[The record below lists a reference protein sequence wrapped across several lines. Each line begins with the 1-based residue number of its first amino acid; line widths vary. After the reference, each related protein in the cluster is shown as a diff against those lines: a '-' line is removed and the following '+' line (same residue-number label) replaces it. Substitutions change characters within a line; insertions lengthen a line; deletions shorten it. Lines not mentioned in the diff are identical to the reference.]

1 MSKML
6 AILSGAGLVLC
17 VCFLG
22 LAYLIGGDDVFH
34 DSRSMQ
40 GVKPLLDMATRKEWR
55 WQGGDTLALDAP
67 VNVRYEPRGAPGV
80 SVTGPAELMEHVRVG
95 EGRIASDSRPRRN
108 NSRRME
114 AVISG
119 VPIRKFVVN
128 GGETLQLGHIDQQA
142 MEVHINGNGTVTG
155 DGTVERLKLV
165 IAGSGN
171 ADLGKLSVTDDAK
184 VSILGNGTASL
195 SPHGELRLFI
205 AGNGK
210 LSLLSKPRNI
220 RQTILGSGNISPAPP
235 EPASAPMPPAPLSP
249 EAQTHVDVQK
259 QVQMNSEIQI
269 QENTG
274 NYVVKGS
281 RSVDFG
287 HIERDDVKITVLHSG
302 SASAEGNVDDLTV
315 NVMGSGKADLGK
327 LSARKLNVTIAGSGN
342 ATIAPTEDVKIT
354 IMGSG
359 SVRLLT
365 KPGKIERTI
374 MGSGRVIEAD

>member
-34 DSRSMQ
+34 DPRSMQ

-95 EGRIASDSRPRRN
+95 EGRIVSDSAPRRN
-108 NSRRME
+108 NSRKME

-128 GGETLQLGHIDQQA
+128 GGETLQLGHIDQPA

-155 DGTVERLKLV
+155 EGTLARLNLV

-171 ADLGKLSVTDDAK
+171 ADLGKLSVTDEAK

-195 SPHGELRLFI
+195 SPLGELRLFI

-235 EPASAPMPPAPLSP
+235 EPASAPMPPAPPSP
-249 EAQTHVDVQK
+249 EAETDVDGQK
-259 QVQMNSEIQI
+259 QVQMNSEIQT
-269 QENTG
+269 QENSG
-274 NYVVKGS
+274 NYVVRGS
-281 RSVDFG
+281 RHVDFG
-287 HIERDDVKITVLHSG
+287 HIEQQDVKISVLHSG
-302 SASAEGNVDDLTV
+302 SATAEGNVDELTV
-315 NVMGSGKADLGK
+315 NVMGSGKANLGK
-327 LSARKLNVTIAGSGN
+327 LSARKLKVTIAGSGD
-342 ATIAPTEDVKIT
+342 AIIAPTEEVKIT

-365 KPGKIERTI
+365 RPAKIERTI
-374 MGSGRVIEAD
+374 MGSGRIIEAN